1 MAKRGS
7 SLGRYVLLRIAL
19 TVPMILI
26 LLTFVFLILRV
37 APGDPIEAAYGQKLP
52 PAQIALVRHN
62 LGLDRPLIVQYGAY
76 IGDLLHGD
84 FGKSVVTQQSVGN
97 IIYNRFPATLELTLT
112 AMVIAIIVGV
122 GFGALAGRYRDTPID
137 LGGRLFGIVIYA
149 APIFWLG
156 MMFQLL
162 FSVKL
167 HIFPTGGRFPGFAD
181 APHHI
186 TGLYLIDSILTW
198 NWSAFWQTVR
208 YLALPALTLGLV
220 IGGVLVRL
228 VRVNMLQTLQSDY
241 VEAARARGVP
251 EWRVV
256 IQHAFRNALI
266 PVITVTGL
274 QFAALLGGAVLT
286 ETTFTW
292 PGLGSKLVE
301 YLDARDY
308 PGVQGVIAF
317 FAILVVLVSLL
328 IDIVNAYVDPR
339 IRY

>member
-1 MAKRGS
+1 
-7 SLGRYVLLRIAL
+7 
-19 TVPMILI
+19 MIVI
-26 LLTFVFLILRV
+26 LLSFVFVILRV
-37 APGDPIEAAYGQKLP
+37 APGDPIEAAYGQKLS
-52 PAQIALVRHN
+52 AEQIADVRHH
-62 LGLDRPLIVQYGAY
+62 LGLDRPLIVQYGSYLGA
-76 IGDLLHGD
+76 LVHGD
-84 FGKSVVTQQSVGN
+84 FGKSVLTQQSVGS
-97 IIYNRFPATLELTLT
+97 IISARFPATLELTLA
-112 AMVIAIIVGV
+112 AMIIAIIVGV
-122 GFGALAGRYRDTPID
+122 GVGALAGRYRDTPID

-167 HIFPTGGRFPGFAD
+167 HIFPSGGRIAAFAE
-181 APHHI
+181 PHHI
-186 TGLYLIDSILTW
+186 TGLYVLDSVLTG
-198 NWSAFWQTVR
+198 NWSSLWTSLR
-208 YLALPALTLGLV
+208 YLALPSITLGLV

-228 VRVNMLQTLQSDY
+228 VRVNMLQTLQADY
-241 VEAARARGVP
+241 VEAARARGIP

-256 IQHAFRNALI
+256 MRHAFRNALI

-292 PGLGSKLVE
+292 PGLGSQLVD
-301 YLDARDY
+301 YLGSRDY
-308 PGVQGVIAF
+308 PGVQGIVTF
-317 FAILVVLVSLL
+317 FAILVVGVSLL

>member
-1 MAKRGS
+1 MAKRGG

-19 TVPMILI
+19 TVPMVLI
-26 LLTFVFLILRV
+26 LLTFVFVILRV

-52 PAQIALVRHN
+52 PAEIAKVRHN

-76 IGDLLHGD
+76 LGDMVHGD
-84 FGKSVVTQQSVGN
+84 FGKSVVTQQSVGTL
-97 IIYNRFPATLELTLT
+97 IRADFPATLELTLT
-112 AMVIAIIVGV
+112 AMLVAIVVGV
-122 GFGALAGRYRDTPID
+122 GIGSLSGRFRDTPID

-167 HIFPTGGRFPGFAD
+167 HIFPSGGRTAAFAQ
-181 APHHI
+181 PHHI
-186 TGLYLIDSILTW
+186 TGLYLIDSVLTW
-198 NWSAFWQTVR
+198 NWSAFWQALR
-208 YLALPALTLGLV
+208 YLALPAITLGLV

-256 IQHAFRNALI
+256 MHHAFRNALI

-286 ETTFTW
+286 EPTFTW
-292 PGLGSKLVE
+292 PGLGSQLVQ
-301 YLDARDY
+301 YLDSGDY
-308 PGVQGVIAF
+308 PGGQGIITF
-317 FAILVVLVSLL
+317 FAILVVGVSLL

>member
-1 MAKRGS
+1 MAKRGG

-26 LLTFVFLILRV
+26 LLTFVFVILRV

-52 PAQIALVRHN
+52 PAQIAEVRHN
-62 LGLDRPLIVQYGAY
+62 LGLDRPLIVQYGEYLGA
-76 IGDLLHGD
+76 LVRGD
-84 FGKSVVTQQSVGN
+84 FGKSVVTQQSVGT
-97 IIYNRFPATLELTLT
+97 IIKADYPATLELTLV
-112 AMVIAIIVGV
+112 AMLVAIAVGV

-137 LGGRLFGIVIYA
+137 LGSRLFGIVIYA

-167 HIFPTGGRFPGFAD
+167 HIFPSSGRIAPFAQ
-181 APHHI
+181 PHHI
-186 TGLYLIDSILTW
+186 TGLYLIDSVLTW
-198 NWSAFWQTVR
+198 NWSSFWQALR
-208 YLALPALTLGLV
+208 YIALPALTLGLV

-228 VRVNMLQTLQSDY
+228 VRVHMLQTLQSDY

-256 IQHAFRNALI
+256 MQHAFRNALI

-274 QFAALLGGAVLT
+274 QFAALLAGAVLT

-292 PGLGSKLVE
+292 PGLGSQLVQ

-308 PGVQGVIAF
+308 PGVQGVITFVAM
-317 FAILVVLVSLL
+317 AVVLVSLL
-328 IDIVNAYVDPR
+328 IDIINAYVDPR

>member
-1 MAKRGS
+1 MAKRGG
-7 SLGRYVLLRIAL
+7 SLGRYVLLRIGL
-19 TVPMILI
+19 TIPMILI
-26 LLTFVFLILRV
+26 LLTFVFVILRV

-52 PAQIALVRHN
+52 PEQIVEVRHN

-76 IGDLLHGD
+76 LGALLHGD
-84 FGKSVVTQQSVGN
+84 FGKSVVTQQSVGA
-97 IIYNRFPATLELTLT
+97 IIKADYPATLELTLV
-112 AMVIAIIVGV
+112 AMLVAIFVGV
-122 GFGALAGRYRDTPID
+122 GLGSLAGRFRDTPID
-137 LGGRLFGIVIYA
+137 LGSRLFGIVIYA

-167 HIFPTGGRFPGFAD
+167 HIFPSGGRTAAFAQ
-181 APHHI
+181 PHHI
-186 TGLYLIDSILTW
+186 TGLYLLDSILTW
-198 NWSAFWQTVR
+198 NWSSFWQALR
-208 YLALPALTLGLV
+208 YIALPALTLGLV

-228 VRVNMLQTLQSDY
+228 VRVHMLQTLQSDY

-256 IQHAFRNALI
+256 MQHAFRNALI

-274 QFAALLGGAVLT
+274 QFAALLAGAVLT

-292 PGLGSKLVE
+292 PGLGSQLVQ
-301 YLDARDY
+301 YLDSRDY
-308 PGVQGVIAF
+308 PGVQGIITFVAIA
-317 FAILVVLVSLL
+317 VVLVSLL
-328 IDIVNAYVDPR
+328 IDVINAYVDPR

>member
-1 MAKRGS
+1 MAIRGG

-19 TVPMILI
+19 TIPMVLI
-26 LLTFVFLILRV
+26 LLTFVFIILRV

-52 PAQIALVRHN
+52 PAEIAKVRHS

-76 IGDLLHGD
+76 LGNLVHGD
-84 FGKSVVTQQSVGN
+84 FGKSVVTQQSVGT
-97 IIYNRFPATLELTLT
+97 IIGADFPATLELTLS
-112 AMVIAIIVGV
+112 AMVVAILVGV
-122 GFGALAGRYRDTPID
+122 GLGSLAGRFRDTPID
-137 LGGRLFGIVIYA
+137 LGSRLFGIVIYA

-167 HIFPTGGRFPGFAD
+167 HIFPSSGRTAAFAQ
-181 APHHI
+181 PNHI
-186 TGLYLIDSILTW
+186 TGLYLLDSVLTW
-198 NWSAFWQTVR
+198 NWSAFWQALR
-208 YLALPALTLGLV
+208 YLALPAITLGLV

-256 IQHAFRNALI
+256 MKHAFRNALI
-266 PVITVTGL
+266 PVSTVTGL

-292 PGLGSKLVE
+292 PGLGSQLVQ

-308 PGVQGVIAF
+308 PGVQGIITF
-317 FAILVVLVSLL
+317 FAILVVMVSLL

>member
-1 MAKRGS
+1 MAKRGG
-7 SLGRYVLLRIAL
+7 SLGRYVLLRILL
-19 TVPMILI
+19 TVPMVLI
-26 LLTFVFLILRV
+26 LLTFVFVILRV

-52 PAQIALVRHN
+52 PAEIAKVRHN

-76 IGDLLHGD
+76 LGDMVHGD
-84 FGKSVVTQQSVGN
+84 FGKSVVTQQSVGTL
-97 IIYNRFPATLELTLT
+97 IRADFPATLELTLT
-112 AMVIAIIVGV
+112 AMLVAIVVGV
-122 GFGALAGRYRDTPID
+122 GIGSLSGRFRDTPID

-167 HIFPTGGRFPGFAD
+167 HIFPSGGRTAAFAQ
-181 APHHI
+181 PHHI
-186 TGLYLIDSILTW
+186 TGLYLLDSVLTW
-198 NWSAFWQTVR
+198 NWSAFWQTLR
-208 YLALPALTLGLV
+208 YLALPAITLGLV

-228 VRVNMLQTLQSDY
+228 VRVHMLQTLQSDY
-241 VEAARARGVP
+241 VEAARARGIP

-256 IQHAFRNALI
+256 MRHAFRNALI

-292 PGLGSKLVE
+292 PGLGSQLVQ
-301 YLDARDY
+301 YLDSRDY
-308 PGVQGVIAF
+308 PGVQGIITF
-317 FAILVVLVSLL
+317 FAILVVFVSLL
-328 IDIVNAYVDPR
+328 IDVINAYVDPR

>member
-1 MAKRGS
+1 MAKRGA
-7 SLGRYVLLRIAL
+7 SLGRYVVLRIAL
-19 TVPMILI
+19 TIPMILI
-26 LLTFVFLILRV
+26 LLTFVFVILRV

-52 PAQIALVRHN
+52 PAQIAAVRHN

-76 IGDLLHGD
+76 LGDLIHGD
-84 FGKSVVTQQSVGN
+84 FGKSVVTQQSVGT
-97 IIYNRFPATLELTLT
+97 IIKADYPATLELTLV
-112 AMVIAIIVGV
+112 AMMVAIAVGV
-122 GFGALAGRYRDTPID
+122 GLGSLAGRFRDTPID
-137 LGGRLFGIVIYA
+137 LGSRLFGIVIYA

-167 HIFPTGGRFPGFAD
+167 HIFPSSGRTAAFAQ
-181 APHHI
+181 PHHI
-186 TGLYLIDSILTW
+186 TGLYLLDSVLTW
-198 NWSAFWQTVR
+198 NWSSFWQALR
-208 YLALPALTLGLV
+208 YIALPALTLGLV

-228 VRVNMLQTLQSDY
+228 VRVHMLQTLQSDY

-256 IQHAFRNALI
+256 MQHAFRNALI

-274 QFAALLGGAVLT
+274 QFAALLAGAVLT

-292 PGLGSKLVE
+292 PGLGSQLVQ
-301 YLDARDY
+301 YLDSRDY
-308 PGVQGVIAF
+308 PGVQGIITFV
-317 FAILVVLVSLL
+317 AIVVVLVSLL
-328 IDIVNAYVDPR
+328 IDVINAYVDPR

>member
-1 MAKRGS
+1 MAIRGG

-19 TVPMILI
+19 TIPMVLI
-26 LLTFVFLILRV
+26 LLTFVFIILRV

-52 PAQIALVRHN
+52 PAEIAKVRHS

-76 IGDLLHGD
+76 LGNLVHGD
-84 FGKSVVTQQSVGN
+84 FGKSVVTQQSVGT
-97 IIYNRFPATLELTLT
+97 IIGADFPATLELTLS
-112 AMVIAIIVGV
+112 AMVVAILVGV
-122 GFGALAGRYRDTPID
+122 GLGSLAGRFRDTPID
-137 LGGRLFGIVIYA
+137 LGSRLFGIVIYA

-167 HIFPTGGRFPGFAD
+167 HIFPSSGRTAAFAQ
-181 APHHI
+181 PNHI
-186 TGLYLIDSILTW
+186 TGLYLLDSVLTW
-198 NWSAFWQTVR
+198 NWSAFWQALR
-208 YLALPALTLGLV
+208 YLALPAITLGLV

-256 IQHAFRNALI
+256 MKHAFRNALI

-292 PGLGSKLVE
+292 PGLGSQLVQ

-308 PGVQGVIAF
+308 PGVQGIITF
-317 FAILVVLVSLL
+317 FAILVVMVSLL

>member
-1 MAKRGS
+1 MARRSGS
-7 SLGRYVLLRIAL
+7 LRAYVLTRIAL
-19 TVPMILI
+19 TIPMIVI
-26 LLTFVFLILRV
+26 LLSFVFVILRV
-37 APGDPIEAAYGQKLP
+37 APGDPIEAAYGQKLSA
-52 PAQIALVRHN
+52 AQIADVRHH
-62 LGLDRPLIVQYGAY
+62 LGLDRPLIVQYGSYLGA
-76 IGDLLHGD
+76 LVHGD
-84 FGKSVVTQQSVGN
+84 FGKSVLTQQSVGS
-97 IIYNRFPATLELTLT
+97 IISARFPATLELTLA
-112 AMVIAIIVGV
+112 AMIIAIIVGV
-122 GFGALAGRYRDTPID
+122 GVGALAGRYRDTPID

-167 HIFPTGGRFPGFAD
+167 HIFPSGGRIAAFAE
-181 APHHI
+181 PHHI
-186 TGLYLIDSILTW
+186 TGLYVLDSVLTG
-198 NWSAFWQTVR
+198 NWSSLWTSLR
-208 YLALPALTLGLV
+208 YLALPSITLGLV

-228 VRVNMLQTLQSDY
+228 VRVNMLQTLQADY
-241 VEAARARGVP
+241 VEAARARGIP

-256 IQHAFRNALI
+256 MRHAFRNALI

-292 PGLGSKLVE
+292 PGLGSQLVD
-301 YLDARDY
+301 YLGSRDY
-308 PGVQGVIAF
+308 PGVQGIVTF
-317 FAILVVLVSLL
+317 FAILVVGVSLL

>member
-1 MAKRGS
+1 MAKRGG
-7 SLGRYVLLRIAL
+7 SLGRYVLLRILL
-19 TVPMILI
+19 TVPMVLI
-26 LLTFVFLILRV
+26 LLTFVFVILRV

-52 PAQIALVRHN
+52 PAEIAKVRHN

-76 IGDLLHGD
+76 LGDMVHGD
-84 FGKSVVTQQSVGN
+84 FGKSVVTQQSVGTL
-97 IIYNRFPATLELTLT
+97 IRADFPATSELTLI
-112 AMVIAIIVGV
+112 AMLVAIVVGV
-122 GFGALAGRYRDTPID
+122 GIGSLSGRFRDTPID

-156 MMFQLL
+156 MMFQIL

-167 HIFPTGGRFPGFAD
+167 HIFPSGGRIGVDP
-181 APHHI
+181 PHHI
-186 TGLYLIDSILTW
+186 TGLYLLDSVLTW
-198 NWSAFWQTVR
+198 NWSAFWQTLR
-208 YLALPALTLGLV
+208 YLALPAITLGLV

-228 VRVNMLQTLQSDY
+228 VRVHMLQTLQSDY
-241 VEAARARGVP
+241 VEAARARGIP

-256 IQHAFRNALI
+256 MRHAFRNALI

-292 PGLGSKLVE
+292 PGLGSQLVQ
-301 YLDARDY
+301 YLDSGDY
-308 PGVQGVIAF
+308 PGGQGIITF
-317 FAILVVLVSLL
+317 FAILVVFVSLL
-328 IDIVNAYVDPR
+328 IDVINAYVDPR